1 MEKLQLSQDDV
12 CNLSKVIEKDLLQA
26 ISKLQARVV

>member
-1 MEKLQLSQDDV
+1 MEKLQLTPDDV
-12 CNLSKVIEKDLLQA
+12 CNLNKVIEKDLLQA